1 MMMKLKIKEKM
12 HTNVNA
18 MLNIMLDE
26 IVRTGSIKQEGEKD
40 MGFRMLDRWDNLY
53 ELQMSLKVTPASIAS
68 TPADAQDIE
77 DLIKPTVEERLDAIE
92 RDIGMITQ
100 ILETLA
106 SIDDRL
112 AALENAS
119 QDSGNQDSD
128 PTNPLTNDYYVLL
141 WRMLLF

>member
-26 IVRTGSIKQEGEKD
+26 IIRTGSVKQEGEKD
-40 MGFRMLDRWDNLY
+40 MNFRMLDRWDNLY
-53 ELQMSLKVTPASIAS
+53 ELQMSLKVTPSSITS
-68 TPADAQDIE
+68 VPDDAQDIE

-128 PTNPLTNDYYVLL
+128 PTNPLTND
-141 WRMLLF
+141 

>member
-1 MMMKLKIKEKM
+1 MMMKMRIKEKM

-26 IVRTGSIKQEGEKD
+26 IVREGSIKQEGEKD
-40 MGFRMLDRWDNLY
+40 MGFRMLDKWDNLY
-53 ELQMSLKVTPASIAS
+53 EVQMSLKVTPASIVS
-68 TPADAQDIE
+68 VPEDAQDIE
-77 DLIKPTVEERLDAIE
+77 DLVKPTVEERLDTIE

-128 PTNPLTNDYYVLL
+128 PTNPLTND
-141 WRMLLF
+141 

>member
-26 IVRTGSIKQEGEKD
+26 IVREGSIKQEGEKD

-53 ELQMSLKVTPASIAS
+53 ELQMSLKVTPASIGS
-68 TPADAQDIE
+68 VPEDAQDIE
-77 DLIKPTVEERLDAIE
+77 DLVKPTVEERLDAIE

-119 QDSGNQDSD
+119 QDSGNQGSD
-128 PTNPLTNDYYVLL
+128 PTNPLTND
-141 WRMLLF
+141 